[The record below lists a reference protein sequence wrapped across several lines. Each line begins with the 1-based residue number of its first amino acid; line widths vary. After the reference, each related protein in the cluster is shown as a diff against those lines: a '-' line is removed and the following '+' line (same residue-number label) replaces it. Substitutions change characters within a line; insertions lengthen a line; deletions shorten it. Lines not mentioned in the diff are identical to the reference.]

1 MCLCARARARCM
13 AGASQHAA
21 LQMAAAGGVAVEK
34 PVLALDIDEVCA
46 QFVPGLIR
54 YHNEKYGTDLRVDT
68 FHSYTFAEVWG
79 GTDEESV
86 TKVFDFFTT
95 EHFLNLEPVQGSVEA
110 VTSLVN
116 AGFDVVG
123 VTSRQLVI
131 EDVTRAWLDRH
142 FHGLFRDVCFGNH
155 WVPEA
160 ANPDL
165 QVEGVV
171 KKTKREMVAAIGA
184 VALVDDSCKYVREL
198 DGSAGGPNYRK
209 SILFG
214 EYAWNQ
220 AAADELPANCVRVS
234 DWKEALE
241 QLLPLLG
248 SASRSSAAGARA

>member
-1 MCLCARARARCM
+1 
-13 AGASQHAA
+13 
-21 LQMAAAGGVAVEK
+21 MAAADGVAVQK

-54 YHNEKYGTDLRVDT
+54 YHNEKYGTGLKTET
-68 FHSYTFAEVWG
+68 FHSYTFADVWG

-86 TKVFDFFTT
+86 AKVFDFFTT

-110 VTSLVN
+110 VASLVD

-131 EDVTRAWLDRH
+131 EDPTRAWLDRH
-142 FHGLFRDVCFGNH
+142 FPGLFRDVLFGNH

-160 ANPDL
+160 ASPDL
-165 QVEGVV
+165 EAEGVV
-171 KKTKREMVAAIGA
+171 KKTKREMVEAIGA

-198 DGSAGGPNYRK
+198 AGSAGGPNYRK

-220 AAADELPANCVRVS
+220 AAADELPANCVRVA

-248 SASRSSAAGARA
+248 SERSSSTAAAARA